1 MRRPHQEEEEVVA
14 AVLAVHAAPRAGGAA
29 QGVAAQPRPLHT
41 ATLSRYLLYLC
52 WYLLLASLSM
62 LCRYLLYLC
71 WYLLRASLSM
81 LCRYLLYLC
90 RYLMLASLSRYLL
103 TASLSGILRS

>member
-1 MRRPHQEEEEVVA
+1 MRRPHQEEEVVVP

-52 WYLLLASLSM
+52 WYLLLASLS
-62 LCRYLLYLC
+62 RYLLYLC
-71 WYLLRASLSM
+71 WYLL
-81 LCRYLLYLC
+81 
-90 RYLMLASLSRYLL
+90 LASLSRYLL
-103 TASLSGILRS
+103 SVTLYLCRYLLRASLSRYLLSVTRASLST

>member
-1 MRRPHQEEEEVVA
+1 MRRPHQEEEEVVP

-52 WYLLLASLSM
+52 WYLLLASLS
-62 LCRYLLYLC
+62 RYLLYLC

-90 RYLMLASLSRYLL
+90 RYLLLASLSRYLL
-103 TASLSGILRS
+103 SVTRASLST

>member
-41 ATLSRYLLYLC
+41 ATLSRYLYLSVC
-52 WYLLLASLSM
+52 M
-62 LCRYLLYLC
+62 LV
-71 WYLLRASLSM
+71 S
-81 LCRYLLYLC
+81 
-90 RYLMLASLSRYLL
+90 
-103 TASLSGILRS
+103 TACFTIYVM

>member
-1 MRRPHQEEEEVVA
+1 MRRPHQEEDVVVA

-52 WYLLLASLSM
+52 WYLLLASLS
-62 LCRYLLYLC
+62 RYLLYLC
-71 WYLLRASLSM
+71 WYLLRASLHIFTIYVM
-81 LCRYLLYLC
+81 
-90 RYLMLASLSRYLL
+90 
-103 TASLSGILRS
+103 

>member
-1 MRRPHQEEEEVVA
+1 MRRPHQEEEEVVS
-14 AVLAVHAAPRAGGAA
+14 AVLAVHAAPGAGGAA

-52 WYLLLASLSM
+52 WYLL
-62 LCRYLLYLC
+62 
-71 WYLLRASLSM
+71 RASLSM

-90 RYLMLASLSRYLL
+90 RYLLLASLSRYLL
-103 TASLSGILRS
+103 SVTRASLST